1 MEYKDAS
8 LKKHE
13 ILIVDDIPSNLNFLS
28 EVLHVEGIGVMLA
41 TNGADALEIARYK
54 LPDLILLDIAMPVM
68 DGYEVCA
75 KLKEDS
81 VTRDIPVIYLTART
95 EPEDILKGFDTG
107 AVDYILKPFSSAE
120 LIARVRT
127 HLELKAKTEA
137 LKAINSRLE
146 EEVRQRTSEITL
158 ANLNLTE
165 TNKMLE
171 KAYDDLSNLDKAKD
185 EFIRHINHELRTP
198 LQGIH
203 GFTLIL
209 EELVNS
215 PEQKEYIQAINS
227 LVKRLVKLS
236 EISLLFTEIKAKNYQ
251 INLKNLSLKHTIEQ
265 VLETFKKDRPKITV
279 MPNLPDEN
287 IYVKADQR
295 LLNICLELIID
306 NALKY
311 TSDKGHVTIRTTRD
325 EAFTSIEISD
335 DGPGFSTKALESL
348 YELFTADNLKYRS
361 HGFGIGL
368 ATAKII
374 SDTLSAKLEICNLPE
389 KGAMVR
395 MIFEV

>member
-1 MEYKDAS
+1 MEFRDDTV
-8 LKKHE
+8 KKHE

-28 EVLHVEGIGVMLA
+28 EVLHVEGINVMLA
-41 TNGADALEIARYK
+41 TTGADALEIARYK

-75 KLKEDS
+75 RLKEDP
-81 VTRDIPVIYLTART
+81 VTRDIPVMYLTART
-95 EPEDILKGFDTG
+95 EPEDILKGFKTG
-107 AVDYILKPFSSAE
+107 AVDYILKPFNAAE
-120 LIARVRT
+120 LIARVKT
-127 HLELKAKTEA
+127 HLDLRETTAKLKVV
-137 LKAINSRLE
+137 NSRLE
-146 EEVRQRTSEITL
+146 EEVRQRTHEITQ
-158 ANLNLTE
+158 ANITLTD
-165 TNKMLE
+165 TNKKLE
-171 KAYDDLSNLDKAKD
+171 KAYEDLSNLDKAKD

-209 EELVNS
+209 EEIVNS
-215 PEQKEYIQAINS
+215 PEQKEYIQSINS

-236 EISLLFTEIKAKNYQ
+236 EISLLFTEIKAKNYR
-251 INLKNLSLKHTIEQ
+251 INLRPLSLRHAIEH
-265 VLETFKKDRPKITV
+265 VLDIFRKERPRIIVTSSD
-279 MPNLPDEN
+279 PEEN
-287 IYVKADQR
+287 TYIRADQR
-295 LLNICLELIID
+295 LLNICLELVID

-311 TSDKGHVTIRTTRD
+311 STDNGNITVNTIRDGSMISLEVTD
-325 EAFTSIEISD
+325 E
-335 DGPGFSTKALESL
+335 GPGFSTKALESL
-348 YELFTADNLKYRS
+348 YELFTADNLRYHS

-374 SDTLSAKLEICNLPE
+374 LDTLSARLEICNLPE